1 MTNTEPVAPA
11 PAGSGT
17 ASTQF
22 KKVIIIAIV
31 APLAVMLIIILV
43 AVLAALADVQGVAE
57 TVRML
62 RDLLMVFI
70 ALELGLIFLS
80 VAVLLVQVAR
90 LLNVLTEEVQ
100 PLLETTQET
109 VQTAQSTV
117 QFAGRNVLN
126 PVIDIAS
133 SAAAISVLFSGL
145 FGLCRAYTR
154 ATKPKREDHAQ

>member
-1 MTNTEPVAPA
+1 MANAETAAPD
-11 PAGSGT
+11 PAQPGK
-17 ASTQF
+17 ARTQF
-22 KKVIIIAIV
+22 KKVIAIAIIV
-31 APLAVMLIIILV
+31 PLVVMLIITLV
-43 AVLAALADVQGVAE
+43 AVIAALADVQGVAE
-57 TVRML
+57 AVRML
-62 RDLLMVFI
+62 RDLILVFI

-109 VQTAQSTV
+109 VQTAQNTV

-126 PVIDIAS
+126 PVIDMAS

-145 FGLCRAYTR
+145 FGLRRAYTR
-154 ATKPKREDHAQ
+154 ATKPGREDHA